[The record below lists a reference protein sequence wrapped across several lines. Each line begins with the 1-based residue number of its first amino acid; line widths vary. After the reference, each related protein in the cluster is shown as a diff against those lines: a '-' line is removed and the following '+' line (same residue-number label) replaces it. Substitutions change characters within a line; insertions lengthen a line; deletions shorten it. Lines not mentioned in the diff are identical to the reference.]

1 MNKKNLSGIILV
13 FLFSFISSNDLI
25 GQDWNYSYSKYTKD
39 LGLPS
44 NNVYCVISDKDGFLW
59 IASDVGIIKFDGCHY
74 KIFTVENGLPSNDV
88 FEIYCDKK
96 NRIWI
101 TTLKNDICYIKNDK
115 ICTIQNDTLLQKINV
130 NTGFPRFF
138 EDSKGNIWIY
148 SNKNKIYLLSTNNS
162 VEEIK
167 INYKSNTNYFITEFK
182 DYIYI
187 LYFFN
192 TIKYDPIKKTSVV
205 LKSKKDIRING
216 LGILNNKCYFINED
230 NNICVTDTSTLVN
243 GTFKSRS
250 SSWKVPIIDSDIWI
264 TSKNGFNLYDLKTL
278 KLKEV
283 ILNGLF
289 VSTTHK
295 DLKGN
300 LWISTLSNGIFKLN
314 SKTIINLINLKGNIK
329 NSFYSIT
336 VDKSEIFVGN
346 YKGQVF
352 IYNKKKLSLSE
363 KIIIKKK
370 SLTGYRILK
379 IHIDNHKL
387 QIVTDVGTFLYNRQ
401 TKYLTEIFSENR
413 APKNIYSSGDSLLE
427 TSNIG
432 IRYLSL
438 KNKEVIKSIIIGK
451 RIYSYTK
458 YLNRPIVGSEDI
470 LYSIDTTL
478 IPYPLNIPFNY
489 RAVDLLVKDSLL
501 IATTAEKGIFFI
513 RDHDVI
519 KNINA
524 TNGFSSNT
532 CYKSVLYKDAL
543 FTASK
548 KGINIYDFKTDSI
561 FHIFESDGL
570 PSNTVYDLCIQNDTI
585 YAATENGLSIIPI
598 QSISHFKSFPL
609 FIKPIYFNND
619 TLWEIPKNF
628 IARTNAT
635 IELVLNGLSFDTKS
649 NVNYFYRI
657 KEMDTTY
664 KSTIDQNIALQF
676 PHIGQYTFEAY
687 SENSEGTKSNK
698 IIFTIHVIPY
708 FYQTWWFKLCIAI
721 IIFILLITVY
731 KKLIIRAKQKEIKKA
746 ETENKIRNLEIAAWR
761 SAINPHFLFNSL
773 NTMQGLFSTSDFEKA
788 NTYVAE
794 FSNMLRKTIDQ
805 STRILVQI
813 EVEIGYLKNFL
824 ELEKIKRDDN
834 LQFNISL
841 SNQPLEAY
849 YIPSL
854 MIQPIVENALKHGIQ
869 DRMDGMIWI
878 QFEMKENRIFC
889 TITDNGKGLG
899 EENKS
904 ANQDSKGHLLIENKI
919 RIVEKLIH
927 HKIGFSFGNKYSAQN
942 NIIGAE
948 AIFSFPILTFDYD
961 DTSNYRG

>member
-1 MNKKNLSGIILV
+1 MMKISLGICAIFLS
-13 FLFSFISSNDLI
+13 FSFILYA
-25 GQDWNYSYSKYTKD
+25 QKPEYSYSNYSTSD
-39 LGLPS
+39 GLPS
-44 NNVYCVISDKDGFLW
+44 NNVYSITTDNDGFLW
-59 IASDVGIIKFDGCHY
+59 MGTDVGVIKFDGRKF
-74 KIFTVENGLPSNDV
+74 KIFSVEDGIPSNDV
-88 FEIYCDKK
+88 YQLFCDKQ

-101 TTLKNDICYIKNDK
+101 SSFKSDVVYIKNNEVFSK
-115 ICTIQNDTLLQKINV
+115 KNDPVIASLHETNSY
-130 NTGFPRFF
+130 PRYY
-138 EDSKGNIWIY
+138 EDSKDNLWIISLPGGLYKFNSKDKIDKITFDFPVTESGNITEF
-148 SNKNKIYLLSTNNS
+148 NNKIYVVSF
-162 VEEIK
+162 
-167 INYKSNTNYFITEFK
+167 NYTLCY
-182 DYIYI
+182 
-187 LYFFN
+187 N
-192 TIKYDPIKKTSVV
+192 TITN
-205 LKSKKDIRING
+205 KSSKIIHPKPMRIDG
-216 LGILNNKCYFINED
+216 LRILNNKCYYINAE
-230 NNICVTDTSTLVN
+230 NNISISDTAFLSDGHFVN
-243 GTFKSRS
+243 KSVN
-250 SSWKVPIIDSDIWI
+250 WNLPIIDSEFWV
-264 TSKNGFNLYDLKTL
+264 TSNSGLKLFNLNNINKPKTILSTFYVSTVHQDQQKNIWVSTIGNGIL
-278 KLKEV
+278 KLFPKSISIQNASKTYIKEPYFS
-283 ILNGLF
+283 ILVDKNTIYIGN
-289 VSTTHK
+289 
-295 DLKGN
+295 LKGDIIAIN
-300 LWISTLSNGIFKLN
+300 KNNSKLN
-314 SKTIINLINLKGNIK
+314 YKFSVDEYGLTKSRILKMIIYKDILYFATDRGIYSHNLINRKTKKILFFQFAFKNIFIENGILLALSNSGFITK
-329 NSFYSIT
+329 NISTNQKEDTIISKKRFYSYI
-336 VDKSEIFVGN
+336 K
-346 YKGQVF
+346 
-352 IYNKKKLSLSE
+352 YNKLNV
-363 KIIIKKK
+363 
-370 SLTGYRILK
+370 TGSQDSIY
-379 IHIDNHKL
+379 
-387 QIVTDVGTFLYNRQ
+387 
-401 TKYLTEIFSENR
+401 YL
-413 APKNIYSSGDSLLE
+413 DS
-427 TSNIG
+427 
-432 IRYLSL
+432 
-438 KNKEVIKSIIIGK
+438 VIK
-451 RIYSYTK
+451 
-458 YLNRPIVGSEDI
+458 
-470 LYSIDTTL
+470 
-478 IPYPLNIPFNY
+478 PYPLNIPFNY

-513 RDHDVI
+513 RDHDII
-519 KNINA
+519 KNIDA
-524 TNGFSSNT
+524 SNGFSTNT

-609 FIKPIYFNND
+609 FIKPIYLNKD
-619 TLWEIPKNF
+619 TLWDIPKNLF
-628 IARTNAT
+628 ARTDAT
-635 IELVLNGLSFDTKS
+635 VELVLNGLSFDTKS

-657 KEMDTTY
+657 KEIDTTY
-664 KSTIDQNIALQF
+664 KSTIDQNIAFQF

-698 IIFTIHVIPY
+698 IIFTIQVIPY
-708 FYQTWWFKLCIAI
+708 FYQSWWFKLCIAL
-721 IIFILLITVY
+721 IIFLLLVTVY
-731 KKLIIRAKQKEIKKA
+731 KKLIVRAKQKEIKKT

-834 LQFNISL
+834 LQYNISL
-841 SNQPLEAY
+841 SNQPLEDY

-854 MIQPIVENALKHGIQ
+854 MVQPIVENALKHGIQ

-899 EENKS
+899 EENKR